1 MGTRTIYLVR
11 HGTTEW
17 IEEGIVHGSCDS
29 PLSEFGRWEAQQAGK
44 ALSNKNI
51 THIYCS
57 PQGRAKE
64 SANPIAAQY
73 PQSTYI
79 ELEELREMG
88 FGKMEGQ
95 RDLFKNIR
103 KNTFLLFFLAP
114 IWLIVLGL
122 TGENRTLL
130 RNRIAKA
137 WEQVIHTPGEGNIAV
152 VSHSMVLNK
161 ILASLPTTDGVTKRK
176 RYNLGTC
183 SISTVMLDANGD
195 VIISDVNNTKHLQ
208 EKGKNEH

>member
-73 PQSTYI
+73 PQSTFI
-79 ELEELREMG
+79 ELEGLREMD

-95 RDLFKNIR
+95 KDLFKDMKDNP
-103 KNTFLLFFLAP
+103 FLLFFLAP
-114 IWLIVLGL
+114 VWLIALGL
-122 TGENRTLL
+122 TGENRAVLQD
-130 RNRIAKA
+130 RINQA
-137 WEQVIHTPGEGNIAV
+137 WEKVIHTPGEGNIAV